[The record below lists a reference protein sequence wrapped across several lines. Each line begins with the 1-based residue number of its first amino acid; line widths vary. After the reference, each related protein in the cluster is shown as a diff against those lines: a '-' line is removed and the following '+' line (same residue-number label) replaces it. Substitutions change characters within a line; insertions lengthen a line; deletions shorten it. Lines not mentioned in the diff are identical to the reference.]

1 MTRPD
6 VSRDNVFL
14 HTVRGACAGVALAVA
29 LGSCAAEF
37 DDVGA
42 DAGPSADGDGLDLWT
57 RVKTPPYD
65 AAARSRSRRVLE
77 LEPDASGD
85 ITLVTSLRW
94 RDHSSGAVNPQVR
107 VGLVSAAGESTLLQ
121 IFESGG
127 ALRTRVDLAMTDA
140 LEVGAWYRVVL
151 TIADAPGRPLQVRI
165 LDEDDVEVWRSCDG
179 ASARCPS
186 VQIDPADLDTLRLH
200 VIVDDARDGEGHVE
214 LANTSLLRNP

>member
-1 MTRPD
+1 
-6 VSRDNVFL
+6 VSFR
-14 HTVRGACAGVALAVA
+14 TVRDACACLALVVAV
-29 LGSCAAEF
+29 GSCAADF

-42 DAGPSADGDGLDLWT
+42 DAAPSAESTGDDGLWT

-65 AAARSRSRRVLE
+65 VAARSRARRVLD
-77 LEPDASGD
+77 LEPDATGD
-85 ITLVTSLRW
+85 ITLVTELRW

-107 VGLVSAAGESTLLQ
+107 VALMSGAGESTLLQ

-140 LEVGAWYRVVL
+140 LEVGAWYRVML

-165 LDEDDVEVWRSCDG
+165 FDEDEVEVWRSCDG
-179 ASARCPS
+179 AAARCPS
-186 VQIDPADLDTLRLH
+186 VQIAAEDLDTLRLN

-214 LANTSLLRNP
+214 LSNTSLLRNP